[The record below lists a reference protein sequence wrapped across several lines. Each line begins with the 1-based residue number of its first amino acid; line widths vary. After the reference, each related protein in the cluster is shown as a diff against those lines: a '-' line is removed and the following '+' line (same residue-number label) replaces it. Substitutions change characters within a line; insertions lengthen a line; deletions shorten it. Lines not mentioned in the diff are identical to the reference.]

1 MYDPLDPYLR
11 RLNSE
16 PPSRDLAARI
26 QTAVAR
32 RQRTLLVWRRIL
44 TLAAAAAAAGL
55 LLVLLSWAPVA
66 DGLDQLWAGLQG
78 LQVAPV
84 YSALAVAPAETL
96 GGWLDA
102 GLAWQA
108 AQAQD
113 IGLLFTL
120 GVGLLSVGAF
130 AGLARLLNTAGPSQT
145 SR

>member
-1 MYDPLDPYLR
+1 MSDPFDSLLA
-11 RLNSE
+11 RLSAE

-26 QTAVAR
+26 QAAVAR
-32 RQRTLLVWRRIL
+32 RQRTLVVWRRIQAL
-44 TLAAAAAAAGL
+44 AILAASIGL
-55 LLVLLSWAPVA
+55 LLVLLSWAPVT
-66 DGLDQLWAGLQG
+66 DGLGQLWDTAQAAQLGP
-78 LQVAPV
+78 A
-84 YSALAVAPAETL
+84 YSALTAAPVETL

-120 GVGLLSVGAF
+120 GIGLLSVGAF
-130 AGLARLLNTAGPSQT
+130 AGLARLLNNTTPGQI